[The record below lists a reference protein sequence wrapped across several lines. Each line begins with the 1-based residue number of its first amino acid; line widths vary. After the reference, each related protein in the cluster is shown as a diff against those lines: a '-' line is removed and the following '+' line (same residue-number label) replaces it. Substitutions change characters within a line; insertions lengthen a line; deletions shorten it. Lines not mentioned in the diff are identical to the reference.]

1 MRGACEVSDQHLRDA
16 RDRRARMSNAKP
28 RVIRWR
34 RALEGPGYYAQI
46 TEGGLVV
53 CTLVVVKRRLPFHR
67 RSGIVIVDRWTVSIL
82 EADGRPRLDVAGGA
96 HKTVAEARAAAVEEL
111 ERIRAAHSRRGRTE
125 AQDDGR
131 ACVRCGAEGSAMVPT
146 GARGSRGAQLFEC
159 EKHRKGAA

>member
-1 MRGACEVSDQHLRDA
+1 
-16 RDRRARMSNAKP
+16 MSNAKP

-82 EADGRPRLDVAGGA
+82 EADGRPRLDVPGGA
-96 HKTVAEARAAAVEEL
+96 HKTAAEAKAAALEEL
-111 ERIRAAHSRRGRTE
+111 ERITRKGRTE

-131 ACVRCGAEGSAMVPT
+131 ACVRCGAVGSAMVPT